1 LAGAG
6 RRRIQHWPAWTTKC
20 CEEKLNFKL
29 DHAFRLYLSA
39 SNLKRATAQLKSLQI
54 PEQKQNQALWIQDPD
69 GNRIFFVKA
78 RPT

>member
-1 LAGAG
+1 
-6 RRRIQHWPAWTTKC
+6 
-20 CEEKLNFKL
+20 
-29 DHAFRLYLSA
+29 
-39 SNLKRATAQLKSLQI
+39 LKRATAQLKSLQI